1 MDWKTRI
8 RRYGKLRYR
17 EWAIQEVVDIES
29 KRYRE
34 WKTQGVG
41 NTGGRGGEEAHGA
54 RNKGSRRYRK

>member
-1 MDWKTRI
+1 MEDTRI

-17 EWAIQEVVDIES
+17 EWEIQEVVDIES

-41 NTGGRGGEEAHGA
+41 NTGGRSTWSEKQRE
-54 RNKGSRRYRK
+54 